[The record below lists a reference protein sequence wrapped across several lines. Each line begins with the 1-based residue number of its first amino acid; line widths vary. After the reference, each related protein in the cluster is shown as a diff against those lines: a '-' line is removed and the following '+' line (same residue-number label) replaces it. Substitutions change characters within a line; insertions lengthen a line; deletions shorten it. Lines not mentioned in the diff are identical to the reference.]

1 MAVRYDPLV
10 WFLLKAVWC
19 AVPKISW
26 PALVNLVEEETKLT
40 VPSPDTVRKRASSEG
55 WSKAIRSYCRKS
67 DKTLDNIK
75 CRLLQELREEYEKLQ
90 RDSTNLPAVINTALS
105 TESGIPVFPEDL
117 IEKVAYKNRK
127 TVTVLQEHRRR
138 TGKIGQLLDDSMD
151 WMYEAKETLSKLN
164 KPGEE
169 VNEDELNRAR
179 SQFTM
184 LETMVEKIESFSRT
198 SKNLMQM
205 DFLLFGINTDD
216 TRDSDTGDRISAIQD
231 DSIFN
236 QAREDLQQQ
245 YLEMQKQTAWIQSGE
260 FESTVVQEIEEQLR
274 LESMDDEDED
284 EDDEDDDED

>member
-1 MAVRYDPLV
+1 MAVKYDPIV
-10 WFLLKAVWC
+10 WFLLKAIWC
-19 AVPKISW
+19 AVPKITW
-26 PALVNLVEEETKLT
+26 PALVKMVEEETKLQ
-40 VPSPDTVRKRASSEG
+40 VPSPDTVRKKATSEK
-55 WSKAIRSYCRKS
+55 WTKAIRSYCQKTDR
-67 DKTLDNIK
+67 TLDNIK
-75 CRLLQELREEYEKLQ
+75 CRLLKELREEYEKLQ
-90 RDSTNLPAVINTALS
+90 KDSGNLPALVNAALNP
-105 TESGIPVFPEDL
+105 ESGIPVFTEDL

-127 TVTVLQEHRRR
+127 TIDVLQDHRRR

-216 TRDSDTGDRISAIQD
+216 TRDSDTGDRISAIKD
-231 DSIFN
+231 DAIFD
-236 QAREDLQQQ
+236 QARADLEQQ
-245 YLEMQKQTAWIQSGE
+245 YLDMQQQTAWIQSGH
-260 FESTVVQEIEEQLR
+260 FENEVILEMEAQMKAEQA
-274 LESMDDEDED
+274 EDAEYMDDD
-284 EDDEDDDED
+284 DDDEED